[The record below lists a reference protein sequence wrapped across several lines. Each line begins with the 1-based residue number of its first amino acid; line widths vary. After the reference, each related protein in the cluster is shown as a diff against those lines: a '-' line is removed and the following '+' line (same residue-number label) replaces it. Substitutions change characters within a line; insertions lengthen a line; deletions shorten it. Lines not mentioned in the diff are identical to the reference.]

1 MLEMT
6 HMWAIA
12 WLTAP
17 FACLAP
23 ENLITEQENVMDTE
37 NSNTTEKP
45 DYSKNIPEFNSYNC
59 RGCGNCA
66 RQCHAGAIEIEKISF
81 WTRRARIDPA
91 RCTACGRCLTACR
104 RHCFS

>member
-37 NSNTTEKP
+37 NSNT
-45 DYSKNIPEFNSYNC
+45 
-59 RGCGNCA
+59 
-66 RQCHAGAIEIEKISF
+66 KIG
-81 WTRRARIDPA
+81 RA
-91 RCTACGRCLTACR
+91 
-104 RHCFS
+104 HV